1 MQAAA
6 TKTPAQGLQRPIHEN
21 ENYVTR
27 LAVSANDRRAVYA
40 LRYQIYVEE
49 MRLLQLFGNCRGEI
63 SDYWDDHADLIAT
76 FTERGELVGT
86 SRMNYGR
93 CDADLPYPSMMKYEH
108 FKIEEGE
115 LYCYTSRT
123 MVDAA
128 YRKGGFV
135 FNSMMKEYLLR
146 LQAKNVRFAFL
157 YCQPHLV
164 HSFSQMGFRV
174 YQSPVSHEEIG
185 DVVPMVMDIKDLEYL
200 RETRAL
206 SYRYLA
212 RGRRNLATLV
222 N

>member
-6 TKTPAQGLQRPIHEN
+6 TKTQAQGLQRPIHEN

-27 LAVSANDRRAVYA
+27 LAVSANDQRAVYA

-63 SDYWDDHADLIAT
+63 SDYWDDRADLIAT

-115 LYCYTSRT
+115 
-123 MVDAA
+123 
-128 YRKGGFV
+128 
-135 FNSMMKEYLLR
+135 
-146 LQAKNVRFAFL
+146 L

>member
-6 TKTPAQGLQRPIHEN
+6 TKTQAQGLQRPIHEN

-63 SDYWDDHADLIAT
+63 SDYWDDRADLIAT

-93 CDADLPYPSMMKYEH
+93 CDADLPYP
-108 FKIEEGE
+108 
-115 LYCYTSRT
+115 
-123 MVDAA
+123 
-128 YRKGGFV
+128 
-135 FNSMMKEYLLR
+135 SMMKEYLLR